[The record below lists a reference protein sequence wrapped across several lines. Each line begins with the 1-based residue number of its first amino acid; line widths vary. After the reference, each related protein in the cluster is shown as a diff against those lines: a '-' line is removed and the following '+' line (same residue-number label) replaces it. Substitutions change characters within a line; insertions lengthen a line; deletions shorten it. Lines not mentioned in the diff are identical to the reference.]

1 MAGTYWLTIL
11 PETSRLESGIIAAT
25 NRASR
30 GAVIS
35 PRYDTSGAGKAG
47 QNAGR
52 EIRGGVE
59 GEVNK
64 GGNLGRLLRIDGANA
79 TGARAGQDINAG
91 LQSANVGRGLD
102 ASVAQNMS
110 GGEAIGRSFGSRLAT
125 GLKATAA
132 VGAGVVIA
140 GIGGALKSGFSRLTA
155 IDDASFKLQGL
166 GNSAE
171 KVKSIM
177 TDAQK
182 SVKGTA
188 FGLDE
193 AATTAA
199 TAVAAG
205 IAPGQALEK
214 YLRTTADAAGV
225 AGVSMGEMGQ
235 IFNNVQTSGKAF
247 TGELNQLASRG
258 LPIFTWLQNEYGVTG
273 EELSKM
279 VSDGKVDSATFQK
292 VIAENIGGAAL
303 TMGNSIT
310 GSLKNAR
317 ASYSRFGAALA
328 GPLLA
333 GMVPFIG
340 AFTSVFDDVTIAI
353 KPIMENL
360 KTMITPWAT
369 GIAASITDWAKN
381 GGVQSIISWFG
392 QLQDKIAALTS
403 GGGGDTL
410 STITEGAKG
419 LGTAL
424 SSAAPALQNIG
435 TALGAFGQAIIQ
447 AGPDTISAIMVPAIN
462 IMAGALRFL
471 ADNASWAVPLIVALG
486 GAFLLMRSSAAVLA
500 PLFNAWSAVTSA
512 FRTPLVIAQTLAVR
526 QQAAAM
532 TQLSMALGT
541 NTVAQNMNIASGN
554 AAAATTMRGRAAA
567 IGHAIAT
574 RAQAVATRAAAM
586 GQWLLNAALTAN
598 PIGLIIAGLVA
609 IGVAL
614 YAFFTRTETGR
625 KMWSAIWGAMKTA
638 AAAVWD
644 WMKGAIQVLGAVVT
658 WLWQNIAVPAFNGIK
673 AALEVMWAGTKVI
686 WDLLTAAI
694 QWVGDKVSWLWQ
706 NIAQPAFE
714 GIGTALSSMWQG
726 AQVIWDT
733 FMTVIDKVGEK
744 VGAFKDGLVA
754 AFETVRD
761 VVVKVW
767 DKIGGIIDSI
777 GNGVGKVG
785 DFLSGAGSV
794 IVNTLGLGD
803 GYATGGAIAGA
814 GGPTDDR
821 IPAMLSNGEH
831 VLTAAD
837 VAAMGGQ
844 GGVYAFRNALHRAVG
859 GPVSQAQI
867 PRIPGEDFGKI
878 GPEAGNRKDR
888 NPGSGYPGVI
898 GMPDWGIPG
907 TKFGDAPFDWWDK
920 PINPDDVLF
929 PDWMPPGLRDWW
941 MDKWGGGSM
950 KPLGF
955 ADGGAIDLPIGKAGE
970 SNLQGNSVL
979 VSRLIS
985 HMFPQIKEIGGYR
998 ANGGV
1003 SPDHPNGVA
1012 LDFMV
1017 PNYQS
1022 NEGIALGDTLTTF
1035 LMKNAEA
1042 LGVEYTIWRQTY
1054 RNASGS
1060 SNVMNDA
1067 GNDNDNHMNHV
1078 HVSTKPAPLRKNYKA
1093 PAGLSLPANLTNGSG
1108 LDGQGVTS
1116 IGGATSASGGGSYRA
1131 ATDSELTSSSNKV
1144 NSTSKAVT
1152 QAEQSVDDKTYSRDR
1167 KKQRLDELRAAGKD
1181 TTDAQRAYDVSI
1193 RELNDATD
1201 RLAEARAKAGD
1212 AEAADTELRTKGK
1225 LDTKGTGS
1233 SSGKGSGGSEGSDF
1247 GKMFV
1252 SGLLESVG
1260 LDGSIF
1266 SNPLEW
1272 PTVKSAMAGVN
1283 FLGGLMSGGSEDAAA
1298 ASPGG
1303 FAAGAADSVGLG
1315 GLLSTIPSASSVMDL
1330 QSGSPALAP
1339 GQVNPAVP
1347 GASSPSGG
1355 PGMSAF
1361 APAAHTGAG
1370 GAPGPVDNSI
1380 NINGNVGMAPTDV
1393 MNTVRSEQNARTRT
1407 TKVT

>member
-79 TGARAGQDINAG
+79 TGAQAGQDINAG
-91 LQSANVGRGLD
+91 LQSANVGSGLD

-205 IAPGQALEK
+205 IAPGQQLEK
-214 YLRTTADAAGV
+214 YLKTTADAAGV
-225 AGVSMGEMGQ
+225 AGTSMGEMGA

-369 GIAASITDWAKN
+369 GIAASITDWAKD
-381 GGVQSIISWFG
+381 GGVQSIIAWFG
-392 QLQDKIAALTS
+392 NLQDKIAALTS

-419 LGTAL
+419 RGTAL

-447 AGPDTISAIMVPAIN
+447 AGPDTISSIMVPAIN

-471 ADNASWAVPLIVALG
+471 ADNAGWAVPLIISLG
-486 GAFLLMRSSAAVLA
+486 GAFLLMRSSAAVVA
-500 PLFNAWSAVTSA
+500 PILNAWSAATAA

-532 TQLSMALGT
+532 TQLSLALGT
-541 NTVAQNMNIASGN
+541 NTVAQNMNTVSGN
-554 AAAATTMRGRAAA
+554 AAVATTMRGRAAA

-609 IGVAL
+609 VGVAL

-625 KMWSAIWGAMKTA
+625 RMWSAIWGAMKTA

-673 AALEVMWAGTKVI
+673 AALEVMWAGAKVI
-686 WDLLTAAI
+686 WDALTNAA
-694 QWVGDKVSWLWQ
+694 QWLGDKISWLWQ
-706 NIAQPAFE
+706 NIAVPAFE
-714 GIGTALSSMWQG
+714 GIGAVISNMWQG
-726 AQVIWDT
+726 AKVIWDT

-744 VGAFKDGLVA
+744 VGAFKDGLVN
-754 AFETVRD
+754 AFNAVRD
-761 VVVKVW
+761 VVVAVW
-767 DKIGGIIDSI
+767 DKIGGIIDKI
-777 GNGVGKVG
+777 GNGVGSVA
-785 DFLSGAGSV
+785 DFLKGTGGAV
-794 IVNTLGLGD
+794 LNAVGLG
-803 GYATGGAIAGA
+803 GGATGGRVVSAYAQ
-814 GGPTDDR
+814 GGR
-821 IPAMLSNGEH
+821 INGPGGGESDSILGFPAMVRVSNGEYI
-831 VLTAAD
+831 VNAASTAKYLPLLQAL
-837 VAAMGGQ
+837 
-844 GGVYAFRNALHRAVG
+844 NAGAL
-859 GPVSQAQI
+859 
-867 PRIPGEDFGKI
+867 PGF
-878 GPEAGNRKDR
+878 A
-888 NPGSGYPGVI
+888 
-898 GMPDWGIPG
+898 
-907 TKFGDAPFDWWDK
+907 
-920 PINPDDVLF
+920 
-929 PDWMPPGLRDWW
+929 
-941 MDKWGGGSM
+941 GGGLTPHATDM
-950 KPLGF
+950 KQT
-955 ADGGAIDLPIGKAGE
+955 IG
-970 SNLQGNSVL
+970 Q
-979 VSRLIS
+979 
-985 HMFPQIKEIGGYR
+985 MFGVTNIGGYR
-998 ANGGV
+998 E
-1003 SPDHPNGVA
+1003 PDGYNEHSTGNA
-1012 LDFMV
+1012 LDVMI
-1017 PNYQS
+1017 PNSDTEQGKMLGNS
-1022 NEGIALGDTLTTF
+1022 ITAWAL
-1035 LMKNAEA
+1035 KNAKA
-1042 LGVEYTIWRQTY
+1042 IGLTGAIWRQTSY
-1054 RNASGS
+1054 GYGGGFDANGKPMEDRGS
-1060 SNVMNDA
+1060 PTA
-1067 GNDNDNHMNHV
+1067 NHFDHV
-1078 HVSTKPAPLRKNYKA
+1078 HLFMNEKPDTS
-1093 PAGLSLPANLTNGSG
+1093 LSLSGAPSMSSSVGS
-1108 LDGQGVTS
+1108 
-1116 IGGATSASGGGSYRA
+1116 ATSAGGGGSYRA
-1131 ATDSELTSSSNKV
+1131 ATDAELTSSSNKV
-1144 NSTSKAVT
+1144 SSTSKAVT
-1152 QAEQSVDDKTYSRDR
+1152 QAEQAVDDKTFARDR
-1167 KKQRLDELRAAGKD
+1167 KKVRLDELRAAGKD
-1181 TTDAQRAYDVSI
+1181 TTDAQYAFDKSN
-1193 RELNDATD
+1193 RELNDAND
-1201 RLAEARAKAGD
+1201 RLAEARTKAGEAQD
-1212 AEAADTELRTKGK
+1212 ADNELRTTGK
-1225 LDTKGTGS
+1225 LDTSKSGSS
-1233 SSGKGSGGSEGSDF
+1233 SSGKGGADGSDF

-1252 SGLLESVG
+1252 SGVLESFG

-1272 PTVKSAMAGVN
+1272 PSVKSAMAGVN
-1283 FLGGLMSGGSEDAAA
+1283 FLGGLMSGGSEDGAAA
-1298 ASPGG
+1298 SSPGG

-1315 GLLSTIPSASSVMDL
+1315 GLLSAIPGSTDVLDL

-1347 GASSPSGG
+1347 GASAPSGA

-1361 APAAHTGAG
+1361 APAAHQGSGA
-1370 GAPGPVDNSI
+1370 APGQVDNSI

-1407 TKVT
+1407 TKVN